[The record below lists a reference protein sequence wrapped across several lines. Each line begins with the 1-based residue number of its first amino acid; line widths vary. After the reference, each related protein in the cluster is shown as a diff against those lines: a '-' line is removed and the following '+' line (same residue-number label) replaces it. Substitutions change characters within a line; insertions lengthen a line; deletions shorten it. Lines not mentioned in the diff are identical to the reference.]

1 MNLGKQND
9 VQFDTEGVVN
19 QIWIAKPEAWTSKP
33 GGEAN

>member
-1 MNLGKQND
+1 MILGKQND
-9 VQFDTEGVVN
+9 VQGVVN